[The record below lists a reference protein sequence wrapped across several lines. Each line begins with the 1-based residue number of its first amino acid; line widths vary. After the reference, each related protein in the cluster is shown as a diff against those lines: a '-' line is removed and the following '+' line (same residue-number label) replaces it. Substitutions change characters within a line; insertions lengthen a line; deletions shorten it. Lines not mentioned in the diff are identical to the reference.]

1 MASTAPLVL
10 SRLNSGLQTASC
22 CISELK
28 TAEPSPSSGLPSLVD
43 RARPGSAAEPSSGS
57 GNEFLAWRRDASA
70 GDALVE
76 FDSWEQFRRSY
87 DLLPP
92 RSSGVY
98 QINSPVSQFLMRTG
112 VTLFKEMRFE
122 DLRRL
127 QLDIETLS
135 LNPQ

>member
-1 MASTAPLVL
+1 MAPETHPLA
-10 SRLNSGLQTASC
+10 T
-22 CISELK
+22 
-28 TAEPSPSSGLPSLVD
+28 
-43 RARPGSAAEPSSGS
+43 
-57 GNEFLAWRRDASA
+57 
-70 GDALVE
+70 LVE
-76 FDSWEQFRRSY
+76 FDAWEQFRRSY

-112 VTLFKEMRFE
+112 VTLFKEMSFE

-135 LNPQ
+135 LNPHDERWRGRDDRPETG